1 MAKKNLRKIIK
12 EAHQIAGFGAV
23 VEYGY
28 KLNEKEIKI
37 LADYSEA
44 LGGNRERVESILRN
58 AGRPF
63 SIDDPTFK
71 HRCLLCKSLNN
82 YCCC

>member
-1 MAKKNLRKIIK
+1 MAKKNLKKLRK

-23 VEYGY
+23 VEYGCR
-28 KLNEKEIKI
+28 LNEKEIKI

-44 LGGNRERVESILRN
+44 RGGNRESIESILRN

-63 SIDDPTFK
+63 SIDDPTFR
-71 HRCLLCKSLNN
+71 HRCLLCKGLNN